1 MRSSFQLTFRQKA
14 NSIAVSLGQHIESLQ
29 KTISILK
36 EERDKELSIETQKQ
50 FDFLSELVYV
60 ENTIINKTVKKKI
73 DYCERIWNK

>member
-1 MRSSFQLTFRQKA
+1 MLLTFRQKA

-60 ENTIINKTVKKKI
+60 ENTIINKLVKKKT